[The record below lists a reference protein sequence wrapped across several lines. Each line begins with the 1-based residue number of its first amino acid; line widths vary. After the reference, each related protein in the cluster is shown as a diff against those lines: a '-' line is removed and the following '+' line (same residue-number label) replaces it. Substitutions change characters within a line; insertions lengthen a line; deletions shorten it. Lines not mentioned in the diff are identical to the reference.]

1 MVRTLALGVIGIRSA
16 SNSCV
21 VMCNL
26 HHLAE
31 PQFLPLQNGPTR
43 EKKEIRPREAV
54 EGKAKGTGLWAG
66 VPALYFLAAEP

>member
-1 MVRTLALGVIGIRSA
+1 M
-16 SNSCV
+16 
-21 VMCNL
+21 VMCSL

-43 EKKEIRPREAV
+43 ERKEIRPREAV

-66 VPALYFLAAEP
+66 VPALHFLAAEP